1 MRWFA
6 IGVAAVCLVGVAPV
20 TPSRAA
26 DETFDPK
33 TAKPIIDMMRESPDT
48 IPLEPRDPGRDVRV
62 LYRDCHDNPKRD
74 PGPINIQ
81 RTLGGLAW
89 QGIPTFF
96 HAPVALCPE
105 DLRAGKVDVAIMG
118 ASIDLTLGQRG
129 TAYGPQAVRMGE
141 VLGPWGSVLSAAHPV
156 VGDIDFMQVLNV
168 VDYGD
173 AAIDPYSAER
183 TVLSVHGMV
192 KDILQAGAMPV
203 IVGGDHS
210 LMYPDV
216 VAAAEFYGKG
226 QVGVVHFDAHF
237 DGVPL
242 LFGHYLTNGAPVR
255 RLIDEGWVN
264 GRNFI
269 QIGLNSIKPSGSDMA
284 WMRKNQMRFHFT
296 DEIDRNGWPALLAR
310 ALAEARDGPKKIFVS
325 IDIDVLDPT
334 FAPGVGTPEPGGMTI
349 RELFPI
355 LRGLGAQNDIV
366 GIELVELNPLADQTY
381 RTRLVAVRILRE
393 LLTGVAM
400 NRKGITDPT
409 YVAPDWKDNGV
420 PLSTQ

>member
-1 MRWFA
+1 MRWIA
-6 IGVAAVCLVGVAPV
+6 VGLAGVVCAGSMSAA
-20 TPSRAA
+20 PSRAA
-26 DETFDPK
+26 EEPFDPK
-33 TAKPIIDMMRESPDT
+33 TAQTIIDMVRQSPDA
-48 IPLEPRDPGRDVRV
+48 IPLEPRDPGRDVRL

-105 DLRAGKVDVAIMG
+105 DLRAGKVDVAVMG

-129 TAYGPQAVRMGE
+129 TAYGPQAFRMGE
-141 VLGPWGSVLSAAHPV
+141 VLGPWGNAFSVAHPV
-156 VGDIDFMQVLNV
+156 VGEIDFMNVLNV

-192 KDILQAGAMPV
+192 KEILQAGAIPV
-203 IVGGDHS
+203 VIGGDHS
-210 LMYPDV
+210 LMYPDI
-216 VAAAEFYGKG
+216 VAAAETYGKG
-226 QVGVVHFDAHF
+226 QVGVIHFDAHF

-269 QIGLNSIKPSGSDMA
+269 QIGLNALKPSGSDLE
-284 WMRKNQMRFHFT
+284 WMRRNQMRFHFV
-296 DEIDRNGWPALLAR
+296 DEIDRDGWPALLKR
-310 ALAEARDGPKKIFVS
+310 ALAEAHDGPKKIFISV
-325 IDIDVLDPT
+325 DLDVLDPT

-366 GIELVELNPLADQTY
+366 GIEIVELNPLADQTY

-409 YVAPDWKDNGV
+409 YVAPAWRDHGV
-420 PLSTQ
+420 GLATP